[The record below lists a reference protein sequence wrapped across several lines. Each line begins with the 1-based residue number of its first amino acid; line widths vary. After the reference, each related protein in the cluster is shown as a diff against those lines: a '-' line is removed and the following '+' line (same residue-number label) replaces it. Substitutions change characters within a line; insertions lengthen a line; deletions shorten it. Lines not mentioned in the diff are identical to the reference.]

1 MPLDPRRVQAVFL
14 EAVDYHDPVDR
25 AAFLD
30 RECSGD
36 PELRRRVEALLRAH
50 DQFNGF
56 LNDPVVT
63 ANPGRRKPLLSDY
76 LWRLRMRR

>member
-36 PELRRRVEALLRAH
+36 PELRRRVEALLKAH
-50 DQFNGF
+50 DES
-56 LNDPVVT
+56 NDSLSQSL
-63 ANPGRRKPLLSDY
+63 GSDDRDKPWLA
-76 LWRLRMRR
+76 